1 MTQIEDPNSRF
12 NVGSLR
18 GLINYVGYAHLN
30 FVYYVF
36 SDSTPGLENYNHA
49 SESFPTDTQYTAER
63 VVLSSTNL
71 HVPLAMDIPVVL
83 SESRACTVSTT
94 SFSKLSSMLVVSAI
108 EYPVT
113 MTSPAQTSI
122 STITKFTQ
130 SSDRIEGAVK
140 MLEPRSAANAK
151 NVCVPSSTEEHIS
164 NLTSYFPE
172 VSVTLIGGSAVATLQ
187 TGSTIQERYAEF
199 VAEALPTTGSTMQE
213 RYAEFMAE
221 ALPTT
226 GSTMQERSA
235 EFVAEAL
242 PTTGSTIQERSAEF
256 VAEALPTPG
265 STMQERSAE
274 FVPEALPTTGST
286 MQERY
291 AEFVAK
297 ALPTTGSTIQERSA
311 EFVTE
316 ALPTTGSTI
325 QERYAE
331 FVAEALP
338 TTGST
343 MQERSAEFVTEAL
356 QTTGSTMQERYA
368 EFVAEALPTTG
379 STIQERYAEFMAEAL
394 QTTGSTMQERS
405 AEFVAEA
412 LPTTGSTIQERSAE
426 FVAEALPTTGST
438 MQERYAEFVALPTE
452 VRLPNDISLTMEPIS
467 LSEHKAPA
475 LGTTIYTAI
484 SESAVNVVET
494 MAKPSLFTEHKSG
507 QRSVLKEQELLSENE
522 EPLSLSTNE
531 TNEDVIDYTGM

>member
-1 MTQIEDPNSRF
+1 M
-12 NVGSLR
+12 
-18 GLINYVGYAHLN
+18 
-30 FVYYVF
+30 YYVF

-49 SESFPTDTQYTAER
+49 SESFPTTTQYTPER

-94 SFSKLSSMLVVSAI
+94 SFSKFSSMLVVSAI

-130 SSDRIEGAVK
+130 SLDTIEGAVK
-140 MLEPRSAANAK
+140 MLEPRSAASAK

-164 NLTSYFPE
+164 DLTSHFPE

-213 RYAEFMAE
+213 RYAEFVAE

-242 PTTGSTIQERSAEF
+242 PI
-256 VAEALPTPG
+256 
-265 STMQERSAE
+265 
-274 FVPEALPTTGST
+274 TGST

-291 AEFVAK
+291 AEF
-297 ALPTTGSTIQERSA
+297 
-311 EFVTE
+311 
-316 ALPTTGSTI
+316 
-325 QERYAE
+325 
-331 FVAEALP
+331 
-338 TTGST
+338 
-343 MQERSAEFVTEAL
+343 M
-356 QTTGSTMQERYA
+356 
-368 EFVAEALPTTG
+368 
-379 STIQERYAEFMAEAL
+379 
-394 QTTGSTMQERS
+394 
-405 AEFVAEA
+405 
-412 LPTTGSTIQERSAE
+412 
-426 FVAEALPTTGST
+426 
-438 MQERYAEFVALPTE
+438 ALPTE
-452 VRLPNDISLTMEPIS
+452 VRLPDDISLTMEPIS
-467 LSEHKAPA
+467 LSEHKAPV

-494 MAKPSLFTEHKSG
+494 MAKPSLFTEHKPG
-507 QRSVLKEQELLSENE
+507 QRSVPKEPELLSENG

-531 TNEDVIDYTGM
+531 TSEDVIDYTGM